1 MDNSF
6 HRTVGKCDEHKLI
19 ALMQEEYAS
28 FKELRNC
35 KCLKQKTL
43 YFTLFM
49 LILGYTSIKF
59 HVTGGDSGFCTVT
72 YYFYC
77 VAPSLGMNSVAWMV
91 QSSSIQLQINSS
103 RVFCQNL

>member
-6 HRTVGKCDEHKLI
+6 HRTVGKCDEHNLI

-59 HVTGGDSGFCTVT
+59 HVTGGDSGFLHGIHILFFTVWHHLW
-72 YYFYC
+72 
-77 VAPSLGMNSVAWMV
+77 A
-91 QSSSIQLQINSS
+91 
-103 RVFCQNL
+103 